1 MGRSALDHLRDALEA
16 IDAIKSY
23 TRAGRAEFDANPML
37 RDAVVARLIQ
47 IGQAVK
53 DARAEGLDLPL
64 LHPEIPWREIA
75 GMRDRLAH
83 KYWTLD
89 AARVWAV
96 VAQDLAPLRKALR
109 ALVAPASRRPTASGQ
124 TRKASLRRR

>member
-1 MGRSALDHLRDALEA
+1 MLEA
-16 IDAIKSY
+16 IEAIRSY
-23 TRAGRAEFDANPML
+23 TRQGRAAFDANPML

-53 DARAEGLDLPL
+53 DARAEGMDLPAL
-64 LHPEIPWREIA
+64 RPEIPWREIA

-89 AARVWAV
+89 ATRVWGV
-96 VAQDLAPLRKALR
+96 VAKDLAPLRRAVR
-109 ALVAPASRRPTASGQ
+109 ALVAPA
-124 TRKASLRRR
+124 RRRAGAGKRRNRRA